1 MKVVS
6 TSKDVEKLTTTS
18 IQIKTTIQCLLT
30 MGVGDITER
39 IISIITLG
47 QGKRI
52 SNAVARL
59 FGYEDC
65 GCDRRR
71 IWLNN
76 LFKKDKDKRYPI

>member
-1 MKVVS
+1 MA
-6 TSKDVEKLTTTS
+6 L
-18 IQIKTTIQCLLT
+18 
-30 MGVGDITER
+30 GDIVEA
-39 IISIITLG
+39 IINIITIG

-59 FGYEDC
+59 FGYSDC
-65 GCDRRR
+65 GCDKRR

>member
-1 MKVVS
+1 MKNS
-6 TSKDVEKLTTTS
+6 D
-18 IQIKTTIQCLLT
+18 T
-30 MGVGDITER
+30 MGVGDIVEAF
-39 IISIITLG
+39 IKVVTLG

-52 SNAVARL
+52 SMAVARL